1 VLRELGADVVALNAA
16 PDGINI
22 NAGCGSLH
30 PEELQRVV
38 AAEGAQAGFAHD
50 GDADRVLAVD
60 ERGALVDGDQI
71 LAMCALDLAAAGR
84 LPSRTAVATVMSN
97 VGLEVALRD
106 ADIALVRTAVGDRYV
121 LEEMLRRGYALGGEQ
136 SGHIIFAEH
145 NTTGDGIVTALQVLA
160 AMVRAGK
167 PLSELAACMRRFPQV
182 LQNVRVRRKDDLA
195 ALPAVQ
201 REIQSAEAALEG
213 RGRVLVRYSGTEP
226 LARIMIEGPDEGKI
240 YALAEKIGAAI
251 QAAIG

>member
-1 VLRELGADVVALNAA
+1 
-16 PDGINI
+16 
-22 NAGCGSLH
+22 
-30 PEELQRVV
+30 
-38 AAEGAQAGFAHD
+38 
-50 GDADRVLAVD
+50 VD
-60 ERGALVDGDQI
+60 EQGSLVDGDQI

-84 LPSRTAVATVMSN
+84 LPARTAVATVMSN
-97 VGLEVALRD
+97 VGLEVALRE
-106 ADIALVRTAVGDRYV
+106 AGIALVRTAVGDRYV

-136 SGHIIFAEH
+136 SGHVIFAEH

-167 PLSELAACMRRFPQV
+167 RLSELAACMRRFPQV
-182 LQNVRVRRKDDLA
+182 LQNVRVRRKEDLA
-195 ALPAVQ
+195 TLPAVQ

-226 LARIMIEGPDEGKI
+226 LARVMIEGPDEGRI
-240 YALAEKIGAAI
+240 RALAANIVAAI

>member
-1 VLRELGADVVALNAA
+1 VVAERA
-16 PDGINI
+16 
-22 NAGCGSLH
+22 H
-30 PEELQRVV
+30 
-38 AAEGAQAGFAHD
+38 AGFAHD

-60 ERGALVDGDQI
+60 EQGSLVDGDQI

-84 LPSRTAVATVMSN
+84 LPARTAVATVMSN
-97 VGLEVALRD
+97 VGLEVALRE
-106 ADIALVRTAVGDRYV
+106 AGIALVRTAVGDRYV

-136 SGHIIFAEH
+136 SGHVIFAEH

-167 PLSELAACMRRFPQV
+167 RLSELAACMRRFPQV
-182 LQNVRVRRKDDLA
+182 LQNVRVRRKEDLA
-195 ALPAVQ
+195 TLPAVQ

-226 LARIMIEGPDEGKI
+226 LARVMIEGPDEGRI
-240 YALAEKIGAAI
+240 RALAANIVAAI